1 MKLKQAITSAL
12 VITATAGFAI
22 GQDAPKK
29 KGPASPPA
37 ETSVEIAGKKIS
49 IKYSAPSMRG
59 RQIFGPAGLVSK
71 DPTYPVW
78 RAGANSATALHTDA
92 DLMIGDLAVPRGDYT
107 LFVAT
112 DASPWKLIVSKETGQ
127 WGLSYHAD
135 KDLGR
140 VTMNVS
146 KPPAPIETY
155 KMTLVPT
162 GGNKGKLTLE
172 WENVVASVDFTV
184 K

>member
-1 MKLKQAITSAL
+1 MKLNRILTSTLL
-12 VITATAGFAI
+12 VAATAGFLI
-22 GQDAPKK
+22 GQ
-29 KGPASPPA
+29 ASPPKD
-37 ETSVEIAGKKIS
+37 TSVEIGGKKIT

-59 RQIFGPAGLVSK
+59 RQIFGSGGVVSK

-92 DLMIGDLAVPRGDYT
+92 NLTIGNLNVPAGDYT
-107 LFVAT
+107 LFVALEN
-112 DASPWKLIVSKETGQ
+112 PWKLIVSKETGE

-140 VTMNVS
+140 VPMAVS
-146 KPPAPIETY
+146 RPSAPIETY
-155 KMTLVPT
+155 KMTLT
-162 GGNKGKLTLE
+162 AIGGNKGKLTLE
-172 WENVVASVDFTV
+172 WENVIASVDFTV

>member
-1 MKLKQAITSAL
+1 MKLSRIITSAL
-12 VITATAGFAI
+12 LIAATAGFLI
-22 GQDAPKK
+22 GQ
-29 KGPASPPA
+29 ASPPK
-37 ETSVEIAGKKIS
+37 ETSVEIAGKKLS

-59 RQIFGPAGLVSK
+59 RQIFGPGGVVSK

-78 RAGANSATALHTDA
+78 RAGANSATAFHTDA
-92 DLMIGDLAVPRGDYT
+92 DLTIGNLTVPAGNYT
-107 LFVAT
+107 LFVALEN
-112 DASPWKLIVSKETGQ
+112 PWKLIINKETGQ

-140 VTMNVS
+140 VPMNVS
-146 KPPAPIETY
+146 KPAAPIETY
-155 KMTLVPT
+155 KMTLAPA